1 MREGVTH
8 MAKQLPSMGDRFA
21 LGRLLAL
28 GLAVIAFMST
38 AFAAP
43 LQPAQYALVI
53 GNASYTQRPLANPRN
68 DAQLMANT
76 LKKLGFTVTQS
87 HDLDRKG
94 LFASVNAFTE
104 SLPEG
109 AVAMVYYAGHGMQIN
124 GANYLL
130 PTDLT
135 LTSEQGSAQR
145 AFPLKTLMDKLGSA
159 RSAVNIVVLDACR
172 DNPFQPPARYRS
184 YSQLGL
190 ARVASPQG
198 MVIAYSTAPGQQ
210 AADGTSR
217 GNSLYTETLAAEMQ
231 KPGQSIE
238 RILKNVAERIRK
250 RTFDDQQPWFETSLV
265 DDYYFAPPDGVKI
278 VTRAKRTQL
287 ASAGRLPGRSMAA
300 SEMEDGAWY
309 MQLNETDWSNF
320 DWEVGQRVK
329 RLSKDEIPLLE
340 QRAKAGNIVAQ
351 TTLGIAYREGVDR
364 IAESGTN
371 RSFRANPNNT
381 KSLKWL
387 RRAAEAGFPMAQVEL
402 GEMYY
407 QGHGVD
413 RDLNESAR
421 WLELASR
428 ARYPRAKLDLAQL
441 RAFSSGS
448 AADMQEMANEL
459 LKSWSEIT
467 KQSPIKK

>member
-1 MREGVTH
+1 MR
-8 MAKQLPSMGDRFA
+8 MARQIPASGKRLA
-21 LGRLLAL
+21 LAGLLAL
-28 GLAVIAFMST
+28 GLAALVFMPA
-38 AFAAP
+38 AFANAA
-43 LQPAQYALVI
+43 QPPQHALVI
-53 GNASYTQRPLANPRN
+53 GNAGYTQRPLANPRN
-68 DAQLMANT
+68 DATLMANT
-76 LKKLGFTVTQS
+76 LKKLGFTVTQR
-87 HDLDRKG
+87 HDLGRKAMFDSVKA
-94 LFASVNAFTE
+94 FAD

-109 AVAMVYYAGHGMQIN
+109 AVAMVYFAGHGMQIN
-124 GANYLL
+124 GTNYLL

-145 AFPLKTLMDKLGSA
+145 AFPLQTLMEKLGSA

-184 YSQLGL
+184 YAQLGL
-190 ARVASPQG
+190 ARVTSPQG
-198 MVIAYSTAPGQQ
+198 MVVAYSTAPGQQ
-210 AADGTSR
+210 APDGIGR
-217 GNSLYTETLAAEMQ
+217 ANSLYTETLAAEMQ

-250 RTFDDQQPWFETSLV
+250 KTYDDQQPWFETSLV
-265 DDYYFAPPDGVKI
+265 DDYYFAPPDGVRI
-278 VTRAKRTQL
+278 VTKAKRTQL
-287 ASAGRLPGRSMAA
+287 ASASKLPGRSMAA
-300 SEMEDGAWY
+300 TETDEGAWY

-340 QRAKAGNIVAQ
+340 QRAKSGNVVAQ

-364 IAESGTN
+364 IVESGTN

-381 KSLKWL
+381 KSIKWL
-387 RRAAEAGFPMAQVEL
+387 RQAAEAGFPMAQVEL

-428 ARYPRAKLDLAQL
+428 ARYPRARLDLAQL

-448 AADMQEMANEL
+448 PSDMQEMANEL
-459 LKSWSEIT
+459 LKSWSEMT
-467 KQSPIKK
+467 KQAK

>member
-1 MREGVTH
+1 MMKAPMD
-8 MAKQLPSMGDRFA
+8 MAAPMPRHAARF
-21 LGRLLAL
+21 
-28 GLAVIAFMST
+28 GLARILVFGLAAVAFMST
-38 AFAAP
+38 VFAAP
-43 LQPAQYALVI
+43 LQPAQHALVI
-53 GNASYTQRPLANPRN
+53 GNASYGQRPLANPHN
-68 DAQLMANT
+68 DAKLMANT

-94 LFASVNAFTE
+94 LFNSVSAFAA

-145 AFPLKTLMDKLGSA
+145 AYPLKTLMGKLGAA

-198 MVIAYSTAPGQQ
+198 MVVAYSTGPGQQ
-210 AADGTSR
+210 AQDGT
-217 GNSLYTETLAAEMQ
+217 GLANSLYTETLAAEMQ

-238 RILKNVAERIRK
+238 KILKNVAERIRK
-250 RTFDDQQPWFETSLV
+250 KTFDDQQPWFETSLV

-278 VTRAKRTQL
+278 VTKAKRTQL
-287 ASAGRLPGRSMAA
+287 ASAGKLPGRSMTAG
-300 SEMEDGAWY
+300 ELEGAWY
-309 MQLNETDWSNF
+309 MQLNETEWSNF
-320 DWEVGQRVK
+320 DWEIGQRVK

-340 QRAKAGNIVAQ
+340 QRAKAGNVVAQ

-364 IAESGTN
+364 ISEYGTQ
-371 RSFRANPNNT
+371 RAFRANPNNT
-381 KSLKWL
+381 KSLQWL

-428 ARYPRAKLDLAQL
+428 ARYPRAKLDLAQVG
-441 RAFSSGS
+441 AFGSGS
-448 AADMQEMANEL
+448 ADDMQQMGNEL
-459 LKSWSEIT
+459 LKSWSEMT
-467 KQSPIKK
+467 KQRPRN

>member
-1 MREGVTH
+1 MH
-8 MAKQLPSMGDRFA
+8 MTKQVPSMGGRFA
-21 LGRLLAL
+21 LAQLLAF

-43 LQPAQYALVI
+43 PQPAQYALVI

-76 LKKLGFTVTQS
+76 LKRLGFKVTQG

-145 AFPLKTLMDKLGSA
+145 AFPLKALMDKLGSA

-184 YSQLGL
+184 YAQLGL
-190 ARVASPQG
+190 ARVSSPQG

-210 AADGTSR
+210 AADGA
-217 GNSLYTETLAAEMQ
+217 GQANSLYTETLAAEMQ
-231 KPGQSIE
+231 KPGLSIE
-238 RILKNVAERIRK
+238 RILKKVTEHIRK
-250 RTFDDQQPWFETSLV
+250 KTFDDQQPWFETSLV
-265 DDYYFAPPDGVKI
+265 DDYYFVPPDGVKI
-278 VTRAKRTQL
+278 VTKAKRTQF
-287 ASAGRLPGRSMAA
+287 ASAGKLPGRGMAA
-300 SEMEDGAWY
+300 NEMDDGAWY
-309 MQLNETDWSNF
+309 MQLNETEWSNF
-320 DWEVGQRVK
+320 DWEMGQRVK
-329 RLSKDEIPLLE
+329 RLSKDELPLIE
-340 QRAKAGNIVAQ
+340 QRAKAGNVVAQ

-364 IAESGTN
+364 ITESGTN

-381 KSLKWL
+381 KSIQWL
-387 RRAAEAGFPMAQVEL
+387 RQAAEAGFPMAQVEL

-413 RDLNESAR
+413 RDLDESAR
-421 WLELASR
+421 WLALASR
-428 ARYPRAKLDLAQL
+428 VHYPRAKLDLAQV
-441 RAFSSGS
+441 RAVSGS
-448 AADMQEMANEL
+448 AAGMQEMGKEL
-459 LKSWSEIT
+459 LKSWSEMT
-467 KQSPIKK
+467 KQRPLTY

>member
-1 MREGVTH
+1 MH
-8 MAKQLPSMGDRFA
+8 MSKQLPSMGGRLA
-21 LGRLLAL
+21 WARLLAF
-28 GLAVIAFMST
+28 GLVVIAFMSM
-38 AFAAP
+38 ALAAP
-43 LQPAQYALVI
+43 PEPAQYALVI

-76 LKKLGFTVTQS
+76 LKKLGFKVTQG

-145 AFPLKTLMDKLGSA
+145 AFPLKMLMDKLGSA
-159 RSAVNIVVLDACR
+159 RSAFNIVVLDACR

-184 YSQLGL
+184 FAQLGL

-210 AADGTSR
+210 AADGA
-217 GNSLYTETLAAEMQ
+217 GKANSLYTETLAAEMQ
-231 KPGQSIE
+231 KPGLSIE
-238 RILKNVAERIRK
+238 RILKNVTERIRK
-250 RTFDDQQPWFETSLV
+250 KTFDDQQPWFETSLV
-265 DDYYFAPPDGVKI
+265 DDYYFVPPDGVKI
-278 VTRAKRTQL
+278 VTKAKWTQL
-287 ASAGRLPGRSMAA
+287 ASASKLPGRSMAA
-300 SEMEDGAWY
+300 NEMDDGAWY
-309 MQLNETDWSNF
+309 MQLNETEWSNF

-340 QRAKAGNIVAQ
+340 QRAKVGNVVAQ
-351 TTLGIAYREGVDR
+351 TTLGIAYRDGVDR
-364 IAESGTN
+364 ITESGTN

-381 KSLKWL
+381 KSIQWL
-387 RRAAEAGFPMAQVEL
+387 RQAAEAGFPMAQVEL

-413 RDLNESAR
+413 RDLNESKR

-428 ARYPRAKLDLAQL
+428 ARYPRAKLDLAQA
-441 RAFSSGS
+441 RAVSSGS
-448 AADMQEMANEL
+448 AEEMKDMANEL
-459 LKSWSEIT
+459 LKSWSEMT
-467 KQSPIKK
+467 KQRPQNY

>member
-1 MREGVTH
+1 MH
-8 MAKQLPSMGDRFA
+8 MSKQVPSMDGRFA
-21 LGRLLAL
+21 RARLLAF

-76 LKKLGFTVTQS
+76 LKKLGFKVTQG

-145 AFPLKTLMDKLGSA
+145 AFPLEILMDKLGSA

-184 YSQLGL
+184 YAQLGL
-190 ARVASPQG
+190 ARVSSPQG
-198 MVIAYSTAPGQQ
+198 MIVAYSTAPGQQ
-210 AADGTSR
+210 AADGAGR

-231 KPGQSIE
+231 KPGLSIE
-238 RILKNVAERIRK
+238 RILKNVTERIRK
-250 RTFDDQQPWFETSLV
+250 KTFDDQQPWYGISLV
-265 DDYYFAPPDGVKI
+265 DDYYFVPPDGVRI
-278 VTRAKRTQL
+278 VTKAKRTQL
-287 ASAGRLPGRSMAA
+287 ASAGKLPGRGMAT
-300 SEMEDGAWY
+300 SEMDDGAWY
-309 MQLNETDWSNF
+309 MQLNETEWSNF

-329 RLSKDEIPLLE
+329 RLSKDELPLLE
-340 QRAKAGNIVAQ
+340 QRAKAGNVVAQ

-364 IAESGTN
+364 ISESGTN

-381 KSLKWL
+381 KSIQWL
-387 RRAAEAGFPMAQVEL
+387 RQAAEAGFPMAQVEL

-413 RDLNESAR
+413 RDLNESKR
-421 WLELASR
+421 WLEMASR
-428 ARYPRAKLDLAQL
+428 ARYPRAKLDLAQA
-441 RAFSSGS
+441 RAVSSGS
-448 AADMQEMANEL
+448 AEDMKDMANEL

-467 KQSPIKK
+467 KQSPASR

>member
-1 MREGVTH
+1 MRTNAKILQMGVLFGL
-8 MAKQLPSMGDRFA
+8 A
-21 LGRLLAL
+21 RLLAA
-28 GLAVIAFMST
+28 GVLAVAFMS
-38 AFAAP
+38 ASFAAP

-53 GNASYTQRPLANPRN
+53 GNAGYSQRPLANPHN
-68 DAQLMANT
+68 DARLMANT

-87 HDLDRKG
+87 RELGRKAMFDSVKA
-94 LFASVNAFTE
+94 FAD

-109 AVAMVYYAGHGMQIN
+109 AVAMVYFAGHGMQIN

-145 AFPLKTLMDKLGSA
+145 AYPLKTLMDKLGSA

-190 ARVASPQG
+190 AKVTSPQG
-198 MVIAYSTAPGQQ
+198 MVVAYSTAPGQQ
-210 AADGTSR
+210 AADGVGR

-231 KPGQSIE
+231 NPGQSIE
-238 RILKNVAERIRK
+238 KILKNVAERIRK
-250 RTFDDQQPWFETSLV
+250 KTIDDQQPWFETSLV
-265 DDYYFAPPDGVKI
+265 DDYYFAPPDGVRI
-278 VTRAKRTQL
+278 VTKAKRTQL
-287 ASAGRLPGRSMAA
+287 ASASKLPGRSMAA
-300 SEMEDGAWY
+300 GEMDDGAWY
-309 MQLNETDWSNF
+309 MQLNETEWSNF
-320 DWEVGQRVK
+320 DWEVEQRVK

-340 QRAKAGNIVAQ
+340 QRAKAGNVVAQ

-381 KSLKWL
+381 LSLKWL
-387 RRAAEAGFPMAQVEL
+387 RQAAEAGFPMAQVEL

-407 QGHGVD
+407 LGHGVD

-428 ARYPRAKLDLAQL
+428 ARYPRARLDLTQVKAL
-441 RAFSSGS
+441 GSGS
-448 AADMQEMANEL
+448 TSDMQEIATEL
-459 LKSWSEIT
+459 LKNWSEMT
-467 KQSPIKK
+467 QQRPRN